1 LNYIK
6 RIALMKAIIVKEPG
20 GPEVLEWLDT
30 PDPKLQPDELLVR
43 VQATAI
49 NRADLLQRRGLYPPP
64 PGASPIL
71 GMEMAGE
78 VLEVGAACGSN
89 WQPGQRVMAL
99 LAGGGYAEKVTV
111 PAVHAM
117 PLPDNLSFEEG
128 AAIPEAFLTAYLNLF
143 GLGELKE
150 GQTVLIHA
158 GGSGVGTAAIQLAR
172 EAGATVLV
180 TAGSAEKLERCRQL
194 GATGL
199 INYKQE
205 AFAVK
210 VKELTGGQGVNLILD
225 FIGADYF
232 DGNLASLALYGRLV
246 LIGQLSGSKVQLDL
260 GQIMRRRLHITGTTL
275 RARSLEEKATLVRQ
289 LSDFALPRFADRR
302 LRPVIDSVFPI
313 SQASEAHY
321 YMDSNQNFG
330 KIILKVT

>member
-1 LNYIK
+1 
-6 RIALMKAIIVKEPG
+6 MKAIIVKEPG

-30 PDPKLQPDELLVR
+30 PDPQVQPDELLVR
-43 VQATAI
+43 VQAAAV

-78 VLEVGAACGSN
+78 VLEVGAACGPN

-199 INYKQE
+199 INYRQE
-205 AFAVK
+205 AFAAK

-232 DGNLASLALYGRLV
+232 EDNLASLALYGRLV

-289 LSDFALPRFADRR
+289 LSDFALPRFADGR

-313 SQASEAHY
+313 SQASEAHR
-321 YMDSNQNFG
+321 YMESNQNFG

>member
-1 LNYIK
+1 LKLIK
-6 RIALMKAIIVKEPG
+6 RITLMKAIIVKKPG

-30 PDPKLQPDELLVR
+30 PDPELQSDELLVR
-43 VQATAI
+43 VEAAAV

-111 PAVHAM
+111 PAVQAM
-117 PLPDNLSFEEG
+117 PLPGNLSFEEG

-172 EAGATVLV
+172 EARATVLV

-199 INYKQE
+199 INYRQE
-205 AFAVK
+205 AFAAK

-232 DGNLASLALYGRLV
+232 EANLASLALYGRLV

-275 RARSLEEKATLVRQ
+275 RARSQEEKASLVRQ
-289 LSDFALPRFADRR
+289 LSDFALPRFADGR

-313 SQASEAHY
+313 SQAGEAHR
-321 YMDSNQNFG
+321 YMESNQNFG
-330 KIILKVT
+330 KIILKVN

>member
-1 LNYIK
+1 
-6 RIALMKAIIVKEPG
+6 MKAIIVKEPG
-20 GPEVLEWLDT
+20 GPEALEWLT
-30 PDPKLQPDELLVR
+30 APDPQMQPGELLVR
-43 VQATAI
+43 VRATAI
-49 NRADLLQRRGLYPPP
+49 NRADILQRRGLYPPP

-78 VLEVGAACGSN
+78 VLAVGAACGPE

-99 LAGGGYAEKVTV
+99 LGGGGYAEKVAV

-143 GLGELKE
+143 ILGELKL

-180 TAGSAEKLERCRQL
+180 TAGSDEKLERCRQL
-194 GATGL
+194 GAAGL
-199 INYKQE
+199 INYKQT
-205 AFAVK
+205 AFADR

-225 FIGADYF
+225 FIGAAYF
-232 DGNLASLALYGRLV
+232 EANLASLALYGRLV
-246 LIGQLSGSKVQLDL
+246 LIGQLSGAKTQLDL

-275 RARSLEEKATLVRQ
+275 RARSLAEKAELTGQ
-289 LSDFALPRFADRR
+289 FSDFALTRFADGR
-302 LRPVIDSVFPI
+302 LRPVVDSVFPV
-313 SQASEAHY
+313 SQAAEAHR
-321 YMDSNQNFG
+321 YMETNQNFG
-330 KIILKVT
+330 KIVLKVD